1 MADPDRRYESQEPP
15 LTMDSRRR
23 GRTRGPAP
31 VTLIVS
37 VLLLLLVGGAVFYM
51 YRTGARSP
59 SDAPEPLGAPL
70 GDVRAPPPPETRN
83 PDPSAGLSIS
93 KDDPNAGAATPTLAP
108 SPEQPLAQTP
118 PSAADSKGFPS
129 ALPPPPPPP
138 SAVTAAQAPAPHP
151 NVKTPEKA
159 DAKTDTIDALIA
171 DAAKPKALKPPK
183 ATAETSGPVLVQI
196 GAFSSESLADKE
208 WSKAAAIAPGAMA
221 GKGKRV
227 VPVTKDGATLYRTSI
242 TGFATRD
249 QAVALCDRL
258 KAAGVSC
265 FVR

>member
-15 LTMDSRRR
+15 LTMDSRRQ
-23 GRTRGPAP
+23 GRPRGPAP

-51 YRTGARSP
+51 YRAGARSP
-59 SDAPEPLGAPL
+59 SGAPEPLGAPL
-70 GDVRAPPPPETRN
+70 SDVRAPPPPETRN

-93 KDDPNAGAATPTLAP
+93 KDDPNASTAPPILAP
-108 SPEQPLAQTP
+108 PPEQPLTQAP
-118 PSAADSKGFPS
+118 PPTAYPKGFPS

-138 SAVTAAQAPAPHP
+138 SAATAAKAPAPRAAA
-151 NVKTPEKA
+151 KTPEKA
-159 DAKTDTIDALIA
+159 DAKPDTIDALIA
-171 DAAKPKALKPPK
+171 DAAKTKAPKPPK
-183 ATAETSGPVLVQI
+183 AAAETSGPVLVQI

-208 WSKAAAIAPGAMA
+208 WSKAAAVAPGPMA

-227 VPVTKDGATLYRTSI
+227 VPLTKNGATLYRTSI

-258 KAAGVSC
+258 KSAGGSC

>member
-23 GRTRGPAP
+23 GRSRGPAP

-37 VLLLLLVGGAVFYM
+37 VLLLVLVGGAVFYM

-93 KDDPNAGAATPTLAP
+93 KDDPNAGVATPTLAP
-108 SPEQPLAQTP
+108 PPEQPLAQAP
-118 PSAADSKGFPS
+118 PPAADSKGFPS
-129 ALPPPPPPP
+129 ALPPPPPPNP
-138 SAVTAAQAPAPHP
+138 AAAQAPASHP
-151 NVKTPEKA
+151 AVKTPEKA
-159 DAKTDTIDALIA
+159 DAKPDAIDTLIA
-171 DAAKPKALKPPK
+171 DAAKPKAPKPSK
-183 ATAETSGPVLVQI
+183 AVAEPGGPVLVQI

-227 VPVTKDGATLYRTSI
+227 VPLTKDGATLYRTSI

-258 KAAGVSC
+258 KAAGGSC
-265 FVR
+265 FVH

>member
-15 LTMDSRRR
+15 LTMDNRRR
-23 GRTRGPAP
+23 GRPRGPAP

-37 VLLLLLVGGAVFYM
+37 VLLLILVGGAVVYM

-59 SDAPEPLGAPL
+59 SGAPEPLGAPL

-108 SPEQPLAQTP
+108 PPEQPLTQAP
-118 PSAADSKGFPS
+118 PPAADSKGFPS
-129 ALPPPPPPP
+129 ALPPPPAPPN
-138 SAVTAAQAPAPHP
+138 TASQSTAPRPAA
-151 NVKTPEKA
+151 KTPEKA
-159 DAKTDTIDALIA
+159 DAKPDAIDALIA
-171 DAAKPKALKPPK
+171 DAAKPKTPKPPK
-183 ATAETSGPVLVQI
+183 AVAATSGPVLVQI
-196 GAFSSESLADKE
+196 GAFSSESLADQE

-227 VPVTKDGATLYRTSI
+227 VPLIKDGATLYRTSI

-258 KAAGVSC
+258 QAAGGSC